1 MTSAQQTPE
10 QQQTPGQLPIVLTG
24 VSSGIGACTA
34 RILAARGVPLI
45 GIDRNAPQDFRGT
58 FVQADLSSP
67 EGIQAAADAVA
78 AAAPAGISG
87 LANIAGVPGT
97 APWRTVLSV
106 NVFGVRGLVRA
117 LTPVLAEGS
126 AVVNLASSVALQWRT
141 VKDLCAEFALAE
153 DQSAA
158 LDAVG
163 ENQAV
168 TDESYLFSKQCVRFL
183 TEHQAA
189 ELLPRHIRV
198 NSVSPGPVS
207 TPILEDFK
215 KDHGREK
222 VEGAGAL
229 LGRFGE
235 PEDIAPVIDF
245 LLRPESAWVNGSDIR
260 VDGGLAA
267 HRGSVLAVTV

>member
-1 MTSAQQTPE
+1 MSVTQ
-10 QQQTPGQLPIVLTG
+10 PIVLTG
-24 VSSGIGACTA
+24 VSSGIGARTA
-34 RILAARGVPLI
+34 QVLTERGVPLI
-45 GIDRNAPQDFRGT
+45 GIDRNAPKSFSGT
-58 FVQADLSSP
+58 FVQADLSSQA
-67 EGIQAAADAVA
+67 GIDAVA
-78 AAAPAGISG
+78 AAVTEAAPQGIAG

-117 LTPVLAEGS
+117 LAPLMGEGA
-126 AVVNLASSVALQWRT
+126 AVVNLASNVGVQWRN
-141 VKDLCAEFALAE
+141 VKGRCAEFALAE
-153 DQSAA
+153 DRAAA
-158 LDAVG
+158 LEALAGDEEIIG
-163 ENQAV
+163 
-168 TDESYLFSKQCVRFL
+168 ESYLFSKQCVRFL
-183 TEHQAA
+183 TEHLSA
-189 ELLPRHIRV
+189 ELLPKRIRV

-215 KDHGREK
+215 KDHGRDK

-235 PEDIAPVIDF
+235 PEDIARVIDF

-267 HRGSVLAVTV
+267 YRGSVFAAQTV

>member
-10 QQQTPGQLPIVLTG
+10 QLPIVLTG
-24 VSSGIGACTA
+24 VASGIGACTA

-45 GIDRNAPQDFRGT
+45 GIDRNAPQDFSGT

-67 EGIQAAADAVA
+67 AGIQAAADAVA
-78 AAAPAGISG
+78 AAAPAGIAG

-117 LTPVLAEGS
+117 LAPLLVEGS

-153 DQSAA
+153 DQAAA
-158 LDAVG
+158 LDTAG
-163 ENQAV
+163 ENQAI
-168 TDESYLFSKQCVRFL
+168 TGESYLFSKQCVRFL

-267 HRGSVLAVTV
+267 HRGSVLAAGV